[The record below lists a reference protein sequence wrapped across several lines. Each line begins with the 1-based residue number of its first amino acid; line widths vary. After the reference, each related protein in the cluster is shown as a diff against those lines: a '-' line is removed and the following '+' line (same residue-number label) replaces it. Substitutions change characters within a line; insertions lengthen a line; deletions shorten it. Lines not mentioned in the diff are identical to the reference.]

1 MLYWQESAA
10 ARAKKISHPRMP
22 QSSTHISWQR
32 AALAVCLFGATV
44 RGYVWFGYSAA
55 RSQWFMTPTTITL
68 EYPQQA
74 PQLHMLE
81 YMPDI
86 RTTGEVTQSCTFW
99 TGNPEWSMTSGG
111 LLSCRVS
118 GQGVCYARVPTGAV
132 ISNTISVDPDLPP
145 RILQRP
151 VLPLLPAP
159 AQEVVY
165 IDLRNRPN
173 PGHDDLTPSTTL
185 EVETLYSNGVP
196 VSVTQTV
203 VNVAETVQ
211 FRQQNYA
218 RKLLAYALQ
227 GLVNRHEPRIITCA
241 NVSTASEPADVWL
254 PWITNNGARVVRSVQ
269 QDALPELL
277 PSYTNEPEING
288 LLLYPAAL
296 YTNTP
301 LADMIHW
308 ITVACAVSNLLPV
321 TPWLYGQLSAAVTN
335 RWPVLINI
343 DEGWLAQQGLTNSA
357 AVYRDSLARWWP
369 SCSRRAVA
377 HGHPWLWWENRDY
390 WIAQRIWPFCWRKDA
405 TLEEHRL
412 LAGLL
417 TNALPAHAAVIGALG
432 QAVFDYL
439 GDRYAGIEYV
449 ITNLATAGSRR
460 VNLAA
465 DWHEPARVQLKNVQG
480 VTVSAP
486 QPRTTITAYEIALA
500 ADEFIV
506 ATNYAI
512 CAPLHCY
519 PFTAETGIGVSEFA
533 WWAFVSRF
541 AKTLQ
546 YTAVENWSFYAGQRW
561 EQLRPTPLRCAAQ
574 STNALAAGMIAVCG
588 FTSDGDNIG
597 FDATI
602 WPGYWTQ
609 TWTASL
615 PLNYGVNPLM
625 YDVAPLQM
633 KWYHAQETAC
643 RRIDAEGGAGMM
655 WADYYG
661 LAYGAEMGQALLDDF
676 VELSDQYLAIS
687 GLTVLRP
694 ELRPTRY
701 AYTRYG
707 QSQYAQG
714 LGGSFLDNAGE
725 QMTGASAVPTN
736 VNGKVWLLH
745 RVRLNANEPRY
756 FLFETQAELN
766 NRSSTCYA
774 VWGAQLWPDQWAEWI
789 DVQTNYAPG
798 DWRSGIP
805 LQVVPAETITDLI
818 RRSE

>member
-1 MLYWQESAA
+1 
-10 ARAKKISHPRMP
+10 
-22 QSSTHISWQR
+22 
-32 AALAVCLFGATV
+32 
-44 RGYVWFGYSAA
+44 
-55 RSQWFMTPTTITL
+55 
-68 EYPQQA
+68 
-74 PQLHMLE
+74 
-81 YMPDI
+81 
-86 RTTGEVTQSCTFW
+86 
-99 TGNPEWSMTSGG
+99 
-111 LLSCRVS
+111 
-118 GQGVCYARVPTGAV
+118 
-132 ISNTISVDPDLPP
+132 
-145 RILQRP
+145 
-151 VLPLLPAP
+151 
-159 AQEVVY
+159 
-165 IDLRNRPN
+165 
-173 PGHDDLTPSTTL
+173 
-185 EVETLYSNGVP
+185 
-196 VSVTQTV
+196 
-203 VNVAETVQ
+203 
-211 FRQQNYA
+211 
-218 RKLLAYALQ
+218 
-227 GLVNRHEPRIITCA
+227 
-241 NVSTASEPADVWL
+241 
-254 PWITNNGARVVRSVQ
+254 
-269 QDALPELL
+269 
-277 PSYTNEPEING
+277 
-288 LLLYPAAL
+288 
-296 YTNTP
+296 
-301 LADMIHW
+301 
-308 ITVACAVSNLLPV
+308 
-321 TPWLYGQLSAAVTN
+321 
-335 RWPVLINI
+335 
-343 DEGWLAQQGLTNSA
+343 
-357 AVYRDSLARWWP
+357 
-369 SCSRRAVA
+369 
-377 HGHPWLWWENRDY
+377 
-390 WIAQRIWPFCWRKDA
+390 
-405 TLEEHRL
+405 
-412 LAGLL
+412 
-417 TNALPAHAAVIGALG
+417 
-432 QAVFDYL
+432 
-439 GDRYAGIEYV
+439 
-449 ITNLATAGSRR
+449 
-460 VNLAA
+460 
-465 DWHEPARVQLKNVQG
+465 
-480 VTVSAP
+480 
-486 QPRTTITAYEIALA
+486 
-500 ADEFIV
+500 
-506 ATNYAI
+506 
-512 CAPLHCY
+512 
-519 PFTAETGIGVSEFA
+519 
-533 WWAFVSRF
+533 
-541 AKTLQ
+541 
-546 YTAVENWSFYAGQRW
+546 
-561 EQLRPTPLRCAAQ
+561 
-574 STNALAAGMIAVCG
+574 MIAVCG